1 MDKTQSTP
9 KMPLPIRNA
18 DIIPSSSPAFGTP
31 VRPVR
36 TGNRPNTLQGKSS
49 VLPVLIPPALLR
61 PLAFRT
67 FTRKHDLTISSNTLQ
82 TLATFVGKNCGSR
95 WRDDGLAERLLD
107 EVAKLWRKNGGGVIV
122 EEGNGA
128 SIKAILQ
135 IMEGNMSNGK
145 VVPGKSADQEDQ
157 RGSHAALAGTDDA
170 ANNNTGEEDDE
181 NVSTDPRRYMKIVD
195 AYDQPRLTYNP
206 DKKHFGTS
214 INKPSF
220 FPDPSHQITFYR
232 DRFNLIYQRLLRNE
246 SFQTSSL
253 LNSNRKTYKIT
264 PIANLL
270 GRGGSQHMCLGL
282 LSVSPAGEMSLTDL
296 TGTIMLDLSET
307 VPIPRGN
314 GAWFC
319 PGMMVLVEG
328 IYEEEEVVKGSVL
341 GGNSGIGGA
350 IGGKLLGIT
359 IAGPPSE
366 KREVTLGMNS
376 IDSNGDIG
384 TSGGFGWV
392 DFLGVGSA
400 RAQGDRMR
408 KLEHKSLRQVS
419 GVDGQRNGRRNIVIL
434 GEVHLDN
441 TKTLEALRSV
451 FGIYSALPFE
461 ELPLAFLM
469 IGNFIGKVGFGQSN
483 GGNSIEYKECFDSLA
498 SVLSDFP
505 ALLSHTTFIF
515 VPGDNDPW
523 ASTFT
528 AGASSAIPRKAVP
541 ELFTSRVKRAFA
553 SANND
558 SGDSSKNT
566 PGEAIWTSNPS
577 RISLFGPVHE
587 IVVYRDDISGRLRR
601 GSIHFTNTGDN
612 DSQEPQAQDNGAE
625 ENDDDMIIDDNDG
638 NRNTK
643 AQKNNSTTTTTKKPS
658 PSYLA
663 AQKLSK
669 TILDQGTLSPFPI
682 TTKPVLWDYASS
694 IQLYPLPTALVLA
707 DSEVAAFSVSYEGC
721 NVLNPGRF
729 VPEDHKREPVTWL
742 EYDVLRKR
750 GRVKQQRV

>member
-1 MDKTQSTP
+1 MDKTQTP
-9 KMPLPIRNA
+9 KIPLPIRGGA
-18 DIIPSSSPAFGTP
+18 DMIPSSSPAFGTP
-31 VRPVR
+31 ARPVR
-36 TGNRPNTLQGKSS
+36 TGNRPSTLQGKSS

-128 SIKAILQ
+128 SIKAILH
-135 IMEGNMSNGK
+135 MVGGNMSNGK
-145 VVPGKSADQEDQ
+145 VVPGKLADQEDG
-157 RGSHAALAGTDDA
+157 RGGGHAGLASADETANSHA
-170 ANNNTGEEDDE
+170 GEEDDE
-181 NVSTDPRRYMKIVD
+181 NVSTDPRRYMKVVD

-206 DKKHFGTS
+206 DKKHFETS

-253 LNSNRKTYKIT
+253 LNSNRQTYKIT

-376 IDSNGDIG
+376 VDSKGDIG

-392 DFLGVGSA
+392 DFLGVGSE
-400 RAQGDRMR
+400 RAQGARMR
-408 KLEHKSLRQVS
+408 KFEHKSLRQVR
-419 GVDGQRNGRRNIVIL
+419 GADGQRNGRRNIVIL

-441 TKTLEALRSV
+441 SRTLEALRSV
-451 FGIYSALPFE
+451 FSIYSELPFE

-469 IGNFIGKVGFGQSN
+469 IGNFIGKVGFGQSSV
-483 GGNSIEYKECFDSLA
+483 GNSIEYKECFDSLA

-553 SANND
+553 SANSD
-558 SGDSSKNT
+558 SGDSASKST

-612 DSQEPQAQDNGAE
+612 DSEEPQVQGDATE
-625 ENDDDMIIDDNDG
+625 ENDDNMIIDDDNDKDSNEAG
-638 NRNTK
+638 
-643 AQKNNSTTTTTKKPS
+643 KNNSAIKQPS

-663 AQKLSK
+663 AQKISK

-707 DSEVAAFSVSYEGC
+707 DSEVAAFSISYEGC

-729 VPEDHKREPVTWL
+729 MPEDHKREPVMWL
-742 EYDVLRKR
+742 EYDILRKR
-750 GRVKQQRV
+750 GRVKQKRV

>member
-1 MDKTQSTP
+1 MDRTQTP
-9 KMPLPIRNA
+9 KMPLPIRSA

-31 VRPVR
+31 ARPVR
-36 TGNRPNTLQGKSS
+36 TGNRPNLQGKSS

-135 IMEGNMSNGK
+135 ILEGNMSNGK
-145 VVPGKSADQEDQ
+145 VVPGKLADQEDQ
-157 RGSHAALAGTDDA
+157 RGSHAGIVGPDET
-170 ANNNTGEEDDE
+170 ANSHAGEEDDE
-181 NVSTDPRRYMKIVD
+181 NISTDPRRYMKIVD

-206 DKKHFGTS
+206 DKKHFETS
-214 INKPSF
+214 VNKPSF
-220 FPDPSHQITFYR
+220 FPDPSHQIMFYR

-253 LNSNRKTYKIT
+253 LNSNRQTYKIT

-307 VPIPRGN
+307 VPIPQGN

-359 IAGPPSE
+359 IAGPPCE

-376 IDSNGDIG
+376 IDSKGDIG

-392 DFLGVGSA
+392 DFLGVGSE
-400 RAQGDRMR
+400 RAQGARMR
-408 KLEHKSLRQVS
+408 KLEHKSLRQVNEA
-419 GVDGQRNGRRNIVIL
+419 DGQRNGRRSIVIL

-441 TKTLEALRSV
+441 TKTLEALRTV
-451 FGIYSALPFE
+451 FGIYSELPFE

-553 SANND
+553 SANNI
-558 SGDSSKNT
+558 SEGSASKTT
-566 PGEAIWTSNPS
+566 PGEAMWTSNPS

-612 DSQEPQAQDNGAE
+612 DSQEPQVQDNASD
-625 ENDDDMIIDDNDG
+625 ENDNDMIIDNDDND
-638 NRNTK
+638 NINNTK
-643 AQKNNSTTTTTKKPS
+643 AQKNNSTTTIRPS

-669 TILDQGTLSPFPI
+669 TILDQGTLSPFPMS
-682 TTKPVLWDYASS
+682 TKPVLWDYASS

-750 GRVKQQRV
+750 GRVKQQRM